1 MPRPARL
8 LHTALLLALLAPAG
22 CGWLGAAIYF
32 FRPPVT
38 TKAEFRFKGK
48 VAIVIEAVRSHEE
61 NPLFSQALYDAFCE
75 NLTAAKAAIDAVPLE
90 KFQRLRQDNPDF
102 ASWGIQRIGHALGA
116 DQVLYIRLARLQFQ
130 EFPGAPLIEPRVA
143 ASVIVVGVSA
153 PADKP
158 RLWPEAIEGR
168 ELSLSRQTRDAA
180 DPRALDEEATKMGR
194 EFAHII
200 ARFFHDYDS
209 EEPLKKER

>member
-1 MPRPARL
+1 MHRRGRL
-8 LHTALLLALLAPAG
+8 LHSALLLALLTPAG
-22 CGWLGAAIYF
+22 CGWLGAAIYLL
-32 FRPPVT
+32 RPPVT
-38 TKAEFRFKGK
+38 TKAEFRFQGR
-48 VAIVIEAVRSHEE
+48 VAIIIETARSHEE

-75 NLTAAKAAIDAVPLE
+75 NLVTAKAPIDAIPLE
-90 KFQRLRQDNPDF
+90 KFHRLRQDNPDF

-143 ASVIVVGVSA
+143 ASLIVVGTSA

-168 ELSLSRQTRDAA
+168 ELTLSRQTRDAA
-180 DPRALDEEATKMGR
+180 DPRALDEEATRMGR

-200 ARFFHDYDS
+200 ARFFHDYDA
-209 EEPLKKER
+209 EEPLQKER